1 MIPAPAEIRTERL
14 ILRRWRE
21 ADLAPYAA
29 LQSDPRVRRFFERPL
44 TVGEAFED
52 GRRHADGFDR
62 NGFDLWVLERPGEA
76 AFLGV
81 TGVRRIGRAMP
92 FSPLVDVGWLL
103 LPAFWGRGFA
113 TEAARAALYDA
124 FARADLVEVV
134 AYTSR
139 LNESSQGVMRRLG
152 MVRNPADDFDHPSQS
167 ETSPLRRQVLYRL
180 TREAFFR
187 AAAAERPHR

>member
-1 MIPAPAEIRTERL
+1 
-14 ILRRWRE
+14 LRRWRE

-44 TVGEAFED
+44 TIGEAFED
-52 GRRHADGFDR
+52 GRRHTESFDR

-76 AFLGV
+76 TFLGV
-81 TGVRRIGRAMP
+81 AGVRRIGHAMP

-103 LPAFWGRGFA
+103 LPTFWGRGFA
-113 TEAARAALYDA
+113 VEAAHAALRDA
-124 FARADLVEVV
+124 FTRADLDEVV

-139 LNESSQGVMRRLG
+139 LNGPSRKVMRRLG
-152 MVRNPADDFDHPSQS
+152 MVRNRADDFDHPGQS
-167 ETSPLRRQVLYRL
+167 ETSLVRRQVLYRL

-187 AAAAERPHR
+187 SGAAGRPGP